1 MHTYNKMS
9 TVEKFVKIVV
19 DDIVAKIVTTI
30 VLPNV
35 LPNVLLPEAIIPT
48 APPTIMINLYSD
60 LNHITCLAHAKQWT
74 DDAGQY
80 YINQL
85 CCKPLNSKQNSEK
98 TVATAFNKIKQFIEN
113 SMDEI
118 MSHVQSPICSLHA
131 GHSGKCN
138 ATIHNQLFCGFV
150 SIPTKIDTSIY
161 STPGNDDYVYKNRSN
176 RLFPIQITD
185 QTEKLIR
192 DKQIKLSCAI
202 PLKDSSTP
210 LMLAGAHLDMN
221 TYVYNVRG
229 VKELVRV
236 DEFKEYLELLD
247 RHKIV
252 LRDRFA
258 QIGRRVFNNEGF
270 SICPVMGNE
279 ITVEDINRD
288 SRVAPRST
296 DIQLGHCV
304 PRSNM
309 EFTIRGFNICLMTR
323 DGNRFVGDEN
333 FCENKWVEKMK
344 VAISNQH

>member
-1 MHTYNKMS
+1 MYCTPITIYNMS
-9 TVEKFVKIVV
+9 IVEKFVKIIV
-19 DDIVAKIVTTI
+19 DDIVTKIAIMEPI
-30 VLPNV
+30 VVPIV
-35 LPNVLLPEAIIPT
+35 VPIIKV
-48 APPTIMINLYSD
+48 NLYSD
-60 LNHITCLAHAKQWT
+60 PNHIACLAHAKQWT
-74 DDAGQY
+74 NDTGQY
-80 YINQL
+80 YINHL

-98 TVATAFNKIKQFIEN
+98 TVALAFNKIKPFIEN
-113 SMDEI
+113 SMEEI
-118 MSHVQSPICSLHA
+118 MNHIQSPICSLHI

-138 ATIHNQLFCGFV
+138 TTIHGQLFCGFA

-192 DKQIKLSCAI
+192 NKQIKLSCAI

-247 RHKIV
+247 QHKIV
-252 LRDRFA
+252 LRDRFS
-258 QIGRRVFNNEGF
+258 QIGRKVFNDKGF

-279 ITVEDINRD
+279 ITIEDINRD
-288 SRVAPRST
+288 SRVAPRPT
-296 DIQLGHCV
+296 DIQLGHCI
-304 PRSNM
+304 PRSNT

-344 VAISNQH
+344 VAISNQL

>member
-1 MHTYNKMS
+1 MS
-9 TVEKFVKIVV
+9 TVKEFVKIIV
-19 DDIVAKIVTTI
+19 DDIVTKIATIPIMETI
-30 VLPNV
+30 VVP
-35 LPNVLLPEAIIPT
+35 IIT
-48 APPTIMINLYSD
+48 VNLYSD
-60 LNHITCLAHAKQWT
+60 PNHIACLIHAKQWT
-74 DDAGQY
+74 DDVGQY
-80 YINQL
+80 YINHL

-98 TVATAFNKIKQFIEN
+98 TVALAFNKIKPFIEN

-118 MSHVQSPICSLHA
+118 MNHVQSPICSLHV

-138 ATIHNQLFCGFV
+138 TTIHGQLFCEFA

-192 DKQIKLSCAI
+192 NKQIKLSCAI

-236 DEFKEYLELLD
+236 DEFKEYLGLLD

-258 QIGRRVFNNEGF
+258 QIGRKVFNNEGF

-279 ITVEDINRD
+279 ITIEDINRD
-288 SRVAPRST
+288 SRVAPRPT

-304 PRSNM
+304 PRSNT